1 MAAPSKKQS
10 RKEPQPT
17 TVIVC
22 GLYVEGKTAVARGL
36 LKELKSAMVIASDA
50 KAGRQAAPK
59 QAGSFEVGEYTKD
72 TPQPPPQG
80 GNVVVLA
87 HELAQ
92 PSRVAAAMARDDG
105 AVRLLGVIDARS
117 FLDDWEDPEPLPP
130 APDASKATLRRR
142 RADSAQAQSL
152 CHHDVALFKGRGET
166 TLGDCFL
173 LTSSL
178 PSLATC

>member
-1 MAAPSKKQS
+1 MSPTCTLAADGSPRGQIQRPMSKRRSRSNEDAPSKKQS

-36 LKELKSAMVIASDA
+36 LKELKSATVIASDA

-72 TPQPPPQG
+72 TPQPPPGRQS
-80 GNVVVLA
+80 VVVLA

-92 PSRVAAAMARDDG
+92 PSRVAAALAG
-105 AVRLLGVIDARS
+105 GSHAVRLLAVR
-117 FLDDWEDPEPLPP
+117 LLP
-130 APDASKATLRRR
+130 
-142 RADSAQAQSL
+142 
-152 CHHDVALFKGRGET
+152 
-166 TLGDCFL
+166 
-173 LTSSL
+173 
-178 PSLATC
+178 